1 MNGDFWVIAAASAA
15 AVVVVLGVTFLIGER
30 LGRHNVVDVAWGL
43 AFAVVSVISAAL
55 GDGDVVR
62 RWLLAGLTCVWG
74 LRLAI
79 YLAIRSRGLGE
90 DPRYKALLAKSRASR
105 LISVLS
111 RIYLL
116 QGALVW
122 FISLPI
128 QFSATLPQGF
138 SWWIYVGIAVWL
150 LGLAFEAVGDAQLRA
165 YKSQPANR
173 GTIMQQGLWR
183 YTRHPNYFGDA
194 CVWWGLYL
202 VALTGG
208 PEVLLTIGSPIV
220 MSTLLIRVSGKS
232 LLEKHMAQRPGYADY
247 VRRTSGFIPRRPA
260 C

>member
-1 MNGDFWVIAAASAA
+1 MIGQFGLVAASSAI
-15 AVVVVLGVTFLIGER
+15 VIVGVLVVTFFIGER
-30 LGRHNVVDVAWGL
+30 LGRHNVVDVSWGL
-43 AFAVVSVISAAL
+43 AFAAVSVISAAL
-55 GDGDVVR
+55 GDSDVAR

-74 LRLAI
+74 VRLAG
-79 YLAIRSRGLGE
+79 YLTIRSRGHGE
-90 DPRYKALLAKSRASR
+90 DPRYQALLAKAKGSR
-105 LISVLS
+105 LFAVLS

-116 QGALVW
+116 QGVLIW
-122 FISLPI
+122 FISLPL
-128 QFSATLPQGF
+128 QLSATLPEGF
-138 SWWIYVGIAVWL
+138 SWWAGAGVALWL
-150 LGLAFEAVGDAQLRA
+150 LGLAFEAIGDAQLRA
-165 YKSQPANR
+165 FKRQPGHR

-232 LLEKHMAQRPGYADY
+232 LLEQHMAQRPGYAEY